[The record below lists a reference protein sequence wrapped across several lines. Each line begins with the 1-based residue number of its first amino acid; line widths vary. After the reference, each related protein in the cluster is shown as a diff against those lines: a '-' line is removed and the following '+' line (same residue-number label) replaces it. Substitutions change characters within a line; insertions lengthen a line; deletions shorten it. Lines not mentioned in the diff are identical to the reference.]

1 MNLSDVYAIKLGRKR
16 RKRVGRGRGSGR
28 GKTATRGHKGQK
40 ARKGYSMR
48 PSFEGGQTPMFKRFP
63 KRGFSN
69 VNFTTRYSII
79 NVGDLD
85 TMTDLEEITP
95 EILLEKKVIKKFEKG
110 GLKILGDGEVTR
122 AMTVR
127 AHKFSKSA
135 TQKIEAAG
143 GKTEV
148 LEAKP
153 SRLRSLRAPRSF
165 GTEKQD

>member
-1 MNLSDVYAIKLGRKR
+1 MNLSDVYAVKLGQKR
-16 RKRVGRGRGSGR
+16 RKRIGRGRGSGH

-69 VNFTTRYSII
+69 VNFAIRYSIV
-79 NVGDLD
+79 NVGDLNE
-85 TMTDLEEITP
+85 MTDLEEVTP
-95 EILLEKKVIKKFEKG
+95 DVLLKKRIVRKLKKG

-122 AMTVR
+122 KMTVR

-135 TQKIEAAG
+135 VQKIEAAG
-143 GKTEV
+143 GKAEK
-148 LEAKP
+148 LETRPVPTKSGP
-153 SRLRSLRAPRSF
+153 
-165 GTEKQD
+165 D

>member
-1 MNLSDVYAIKLGRKR
+1 MNLSDVYAVKLGQKR
-16 RKRVGRGRGSGR
+16 RKRIGRGRGSGH

-69 VNFTTRYSII
+69 VNFATRYSIV
-79 NVGDLD
+79 NVGDLNE
-85 TMTDLEEITP
+85 MTDLEEVTP
-95 EILLEKKVIKKFEKG
+95 DVLLEKRIVRKLEKG

-122 AMTVR
+122 KMTVR

-135 TQKIEAAG
+135 VQKIEAAG
-143 GKTEV
+143 GKTEK
-148 LEAKP
+148 LETRP
-153 SRLRSLRAPRSF
+153 VPTSSGP
-165 GTEKQD
+165 D